1 MVLIVFAEIKIL
13 TEISKPCEG
22 AKSNRQQFKKH
33 IQGFAPLICAFS
45 QNLYIMVI
53 VYKVKEVKK
62 VKSRKILKNDERK
75 RSIFMNK
82 KWKRTTVLGG
92 LAVIVMVI
100 LRRRKKQ
107 LKLSENNIKIVR
119 EKKKKRQ

>member
-1 MVLIVFAEIKIL
+1 
-13 TEISKPCEG
+13 
-22 AKSNRQQFKKH
+22 
-33 IQGFAPLICAFS
+33 
-45 QNLYIMVI
+45 MVI

-82 KWKRTTVLGG
+82 KWKRTAVLGG
-92 LAVIVMVI
+92 LTVILMVI

-107 LKLSENNIKIVR
+107 LKLGENNIKIVR
-119 EKKKKRQ
+119 EKKKNDNKTEK

>member
-1 MVLIVFAEIKIL
+1 
-13 TEISKPCEG
+13 
-22 AKSNRQQFKKH
+22 
-33 IQGFAPLICAFS
+33 
-45 QNLYIMVI
+45 MVI

-100 LRRRKKQ
+100 LRRRKKTIEIERKQ
-107 LKLSENNIKIVR
+107 Y
-119 EKKKKRQ
+119 

>member
-1 MVLIVFAEIKIL
+1 
-13 TEISKPCEG
+13 
-22 AKSNRQQFKKH
+22 
-33 IQGFAPLICAFS
+33 
-45 QNLYIMVI
+45 MVI

-82 KWKRTTVLGG
+82 KWKRTPVLGG

>member
-1 MVLIVFAEIKIL
+1 
-13 TEISKPCEG
+13 
-22 AKSNRQQFKKH
+22 
-33 IQGFAPLICAFS
+33 
-45 QNLYIMVI
+45 MVI

-100 LRRRKKQ
+100 LRKRKKQ
-107 LKLSENNIKIVR
+107 LKYIGKFNFVAPSKLQQS
-119 EKKKKRQ
+119 KKLEQLMKN

>member
-1 MVLIVFAEIKIL
+1 
-13 TEISKPCEG
+13 
-22 AKSNRQQFKKH
+22 
-33 IQGFAPLICAFS
+33 
-45 QNLYIMVI
+45 MVI

-92 LAVIVMVI
+92 LTVILMAI
-100 LRRRKKQ
+100 LRRRKNDNKT
-107 LKLSENNIKIVR
+107 
-119 EKKKKRQ
+119 EK

>member
-1 MVLIVFAEIKIL
+1 
-13 TEISKPCEG
+13 
-22 AKSNRQQFKKH
+22 
-33 IQGFAPLICAFS
+33 
-45 QNLYIMVI
+45 MVI

-92 LAVIVMVI
+92 LTVI
-100 LRRRKKQ
+100 LMAILSRRKKQ
-107 LKLSENNIKIVR
+107 FKLGENNIKIVC